1 MRCKSCLREKPE
13 SDFYTSNKTKC
24 KECIKASVRE
34 NRLAK
39 LEYYRE
45 FDRKRGSNPERV
57 SARKAYSQTLEGK
70 QAHARA
76 TEKWRVSNA
85 LRRKAHN
92 KVNAAVRDGRLKPEP
107 CFVCG
112 DKAQAHHP
120 DYGRPLDVVWLCPEP
135 HKEAHRTTA
144 EILQATGQRD
154 TMHY

>member
-1 MRCKSCLREKPE
+1 MRCKACLGEKPE
-13 SDFYTSNKTKC
+13 SDFYTSNKAKC

-39 LEYYRE
+39 LEYYRQ
-45 FDRKRGSNPERV
+45 FDRKRGANPERV
-57 SARKAYSQTLEGK
+57 AARKAYSQTLEGK
-70 QAHARA
+70 LAHARA

-112 DKAQAHHP
+112 NKAVAHHP
-120 DYGRPLDVVWLCPEP
+120 DYSRPLQVTWLCPEH
-135 HKEAHRTTA
+135 HKQAHRCAA
-144 EILQATGQRD
+144 EIQHLEGSRKTL
-154 TMHY
+154 HF